1 MSLETLLLLVTQPFK
16 YQRNNQK
23 NWKSSCRRH
32 KKNSNKKYGISLARN
47 IIFCTFLWMLLHS
60 MVMMIAVMVPKTNA
74 FMISSSSIVLSFH
87 DHDDHNNYNSNDN
100 DNNNNNKSKAN
111 ENTRHSS
118 VVNSIRE
125 WANSINVLNPTNF
138 YLFGLLDKTTTTET
152 TTATTTTKTK
162 TLSIVEI
169 SNMRV
174 RDIKRRLAR
183 EHGYGADEIAKMI
196 DKKELINALSY
207 EEHRVYQKE
216 VETKQR
222 MALKKSIM
230 VALVCVILV
239 MFRPLLL
246 HAWEVLVVNLQ
257 VYTDKKRYEWSRIYD
272 YRSFRAAWGFFLIL
286 CVDGLQLWLTMSVLA
301 SWIIPKND
309 QKWNS
314 YLFPVP
320 YIPIRP
326 AALIASATTAAN
338 PYSSPG
344 TKTKPGTASAAGAGP
359 LGHYGINIGPMLISW
374 LFRYG
379 TSKIEMYMGKAL
391 SEARRYKK
399 KQEKIKKRGA
409 SSLSSSS
416 SSSKRKQQTK
426 KKKSRDI
433 HNGNQKVA
441 ATSAE
446 GGAAPAANDE
456 ATEVVQDN
464 DNKRKNHTSAIHT
477 TTDTCTHTK
486 AYQKDQQQPHATTE
500 NANNDATLNHHVYGA
515 MDELD

>member
-1 MSLETLLLLVTQPFK
+1 
-16 YQRNNQK
+16 
-23 NWKSSCRRH
+23 
-32 KKNSNKKYGISLARN
+32 
-47 IIFCTFLWMLLHS
+47 
-60 MVMMIAVMVPKTNA
+60 MVVPKTNA
-74 FMISSSSIVLSFH
+74 FMISSSSTVLSFH
-87 DHDDHNNYNSNDN
+87 DHDGDNNNYNSNGNDN
-100 DNNNNNKSKAN
+100 DNKNNNNKSKAN
-111 ENTRHSS
+111 ENTRDSS

-125 WANSINVLNPTNF
+125 WVSNINVLNPANF
-138 YLFGLLDKTTTTET
+138 YLFGLFDKTTT
-152 TTATTTTKTK
+152 TTTTKTK

-239 MFRPLLL
+239 MFRPLLV

-257 VYTDKKRYEWSRIYD
+257 VYTDKKRYEWSRICD

-301 SWIIPKND
+301 SWIIPKTD

-338 PYSSPG
+338 PYSSSGSG
-344 TKTKPGTASAAGAGP
+344 TGTAAGAGP
-359 LGHYGINIGPMLISW
+359 LGQYGINIGPMLISW

-379 TSKIEMYMGKAL
+379 TGKIEMYMGKAL

-409 SSLSSSS
+409 SSSSSS

-433 HNGNQKVA
+433 HGGNEKVVPASTEGDPATA
-441 ATSAE
+441 A
-446 GGAAPAANDE
+446 AANDE
-456 ATEVVQDN
+456 ATEAEAVQDN
-464 DNKRKNHTSAIHT
+464 DNKRKNHTSATHT
-477 TTDTCTHTK
+477 TTDTSTPTK
-486 AYQKDQQQPHATTE
+486 AFQKDQQQPYTTTE
-500 NANNDATLNHHVYGA
+500 NANHNDVYGA